1 MGDKKEIKEAINQLE
16 NLRCHCVEMSNNDGC
31 EEWKKDVKALEMAI
45 EKLKAEFYSEKAE
58 ILTFSGSFI
67 VPKIPKM
74 NFNFDNGLK
83 HEAFINAVKE
93 LEESNVVRYYE
104 IDGGNNMEYRAEIE
118 VVKRNHIVTI

>member
-16 NLRCHCVEMSNNDGC
+16 NLCCHCVEMSNNDGC

-45 EKLKAEFYSEKAE
+45 EKLKAELHSEKAE

-67 VPKIPKM
+67 VPKIM

-118 VVKRNHIVTI
+118 VIKRNHIVKI

>member
-16 NLRCHCVEMSNNDGC
+16 NLRCHCIEMSNNDGC
-31 EEWKKDVKALEMAI
+31 EEWGKDVKALEMAI
-45 EKLKAEFYSEKAE
+45 ECLKKEIYSEKAE

-67 VPKIPKM
+67 VPKI
-74 NFNFDNGLK
+74 NFNFDFDNGLK

-104 IDGGNNMEYRAEIE
+104 IDGGSNMEYRAEIE